1 MTGPAALGLLVEH
14 PLHDYPDSVSCRH
27 SKSGAGVR
35 PATAEY
41 SASFGG
47 SKDIVRTIHLA
58 TAKGVDALTR
68 VLAALGVPL
77 PEIETAIRVL
87 RGSPHHDIRDVTP
100 ARDAL
105 RRLGL
110 PK

>member
-1 MTGPAALGLLVEH
+1 MTIPTRSPADTPT
-14 PLHDYPDSVSCRH
+14 PLHIDRT
-27 SKSGAGVR
+27 SGAGVR

-41 SASFGG
+41 SVSFGG
-47 SKDIVRTIHLA
+47 SKDIVGTVHLA
-58 TAKGVDALTR
+58 TAKGLDALTR

-87 RGSPHHDIRDVTP
+87 RGSPHHDIRNVTL